1 MTCLTCIVSY
11 IVVESLVTLAGLD
24 NRDDVEIRETCISNT
39 VNADWGVRALTCETS
54 ISTFYATSTASLEPF
69 ETRAFSIGA

>member
-39 VNADWGVRALTCETS
+39 VNAD
-54 ISTFYATSTASLEPF
+54 
-69 ETRAFSIGA
+69 